1 MIIFQSRHSIS
12 FHLDVIS
19 GVGSLYSGSVKSVRV
34 TGSEG
39 EMGIRYGHA
48 PLLTTIKTGMVSLI
62 DSQDKEDQ
70 IYLAGGVLE
79 VQPDSVT
86 ILADTALRA
95 DDIDEAKAQEA
106 IKNAKESIANHGTGD
121 TDYAHALSRLA
132 DAMARLKVVETARNR
147 RR

>member
-1 MIIFQSRHSIS
+1 MDSIS

-39 EMGIRYGHA
+39 EMGIRYGHT

-70 IYLAGGVLE
+70 IY
-79 VQPDSVT
+79 
-86 ILADTALRA
+86 
-95 DDIDEAKAQEA
+95 
-106 IKNAKESIANHGTGD
+106 
-121 TDYAHALSRLA
+121 
-132 DAMARLKVVETARNR
+132 
-147 RR
+147 

>member
-1 MIIFQSRHSIS
+1 MDSIS

-39 EMGIRYGHA
+39 EMGIRYGHT

-95 DDIDEAKAQEA
+95 DDIDEANAQEA
-106 IKNAKESIANHGTGD
+106 IKVAKESIANHGTGD
-121 TDYAHALSRLA
+121 ADYAHALSRLA
-132 DAMARLKVVETARNR
+132 GAMARLKVVETARNR

>member
-1 MIIFQSRHSIS
+1 MDSIS

-39 EMGIRYGHA
+39 EMGIRYGHT

-70 IYLAGGVLE
+70 IYLAGGELD

-106 IKNAKESIANHGTGD
+106 IKVAKESIANHGTGD
-121 TDYAHALSRLA
+121 ADYAHALSRLA

>member
-1 MIIFQSRHSIS
+1 MDSIS

-106 IKNAKESIANHGTGD
+106 IKVAKESIANHGTGD

>member
-1 MIIFQSRHSIS
+1 MDSIS

-39 EMGIRYGHA
+39 EMGIRYGHT

-106 IKNAKESIANHGTGD
+106 IKVAKESIANHSTGD
-121 TDYAHALSRLA
+121 ADYAHALSRLA

>member
-1 MIIFQSRHSIS
+1 MDSIS

-39 EMGIRYGHA
+39 EMGIRYGHT

-62 DSQDKEDQ
+62 VSQDKEDQ

-106 IKNAKESIANHGTGD
+106 IKVAKESIANHGTGD
-121 TDYAHALSRLA
+121 ADYAHALSRLA

>member
-1 MIIFQSRHSIS
+1 MDSIS

-39 EMGIRYGHA
+39 EMGIRYGHT

-70 IYLAGGVLE
+70 IYLAGGVFE

-106 IKNAKESIANHGTGD
+106 IKVAKESIANHGTGD
-121 TDYAHALSRLA
+121 ADYAHALSRLA

>member
-1 MIIFQSRHSIS
+1 MDSIS

-34 TGSEG
+34 TGAEG
-39 EMGIRYGHA
+39 EMGIRYGHT

-106 IKNAKESIANHGTGD
+106 IKVAKESIANHGTGD
-121 TDYAHALSRLA
+121 ADYAHALSQIGRA
-132 DAMARLKVVETARNR
+132 HV
-147 RR
+147 

>member
-1 MIIFQSRHSIS
+1 MDSIS
-12 FHLDVIS
+12 FHFDVIS

>member
-1 MIIFQSRHSIS
+1 MDSIS

-121 TDYAHALSRLA
+121 TD
-132 DAMARLKVVETARNR
+132 
-147 RR
+147 

>member
-1 MIIFQSRHSIS
+1 MDSIS

-39 EMGIRYGHA
+39 EMGIRYGHT
-48 PLLTTIKTGMVSLI
+48 PLLTTIKTAMVSLI

-106 IKNAKESIANHGTGD
+106 IKVAKESIANHGTGD
-121 TDYAHALSRLA
+121 ADYAHALSRLA

>member
-1 MIIFQSRHSIS
+1 MDSIS

-39 EMGIRYGHA
+39 EMGIRYGHT

-62 DSQDKEDQ
+62 DSQNKEDQ

-106 IKNAKESIANHGTGD
+106 IKLAKESIANHGTGD
-121 TDYAHALSRLA
+121 ADYAHALSRLA

>member
-1 MIIFQSRHSIS
+1 MDSIS

-39 EMGIRYGHA
+39 EMGIRYGHT

-106 IKNAKESIANHGTGD
+106 IKVAKESIANHGTGD
-121 TDYAHALSRLA
+121 ADYAHALSRLA

-147 RR
+147 R

>member
-1 MIIFQSRHSIS
+1 MDSIS

-39 EMGIRYGHA
+39 EMGIRYGHT

-106 IKNAKESIANHGTGD
+106 IKVAKESIANHGTGD
-121 TDYAHALSRLA
+121 ANYAHALSRLA
-132 DAMARLKVVETARNR
+132 DAMARLKVIETAKNR

>member
-1 MIIFQSRHSIS
+1 MDSIS

-19 GVGSLYSGSVKSVRV
+19 GVVSLYSGSVKSLRV

-39 EMGIRYGHA
+39 EMGIRYGHT
-48 PLLTTIKTGMVSLI
+48 PLLTIIKTGMVRLVDI
-62 DSQDKEDQ
+62 NNKEDE

-79 VQPDSVT
+79 VQPDNVT

-106 IKNAKESIANHGTGD
+106 IKTAKKMLENHGSGD
-121 TDYAHALSRLA
+121 SDYAHALSRLA
-132 DAMARLKVVETARNR
+132 DAMARLKVVEISRNR

>member
-1 MIIFQSRHSIS
+1 MDSIS

-39 EMGIRYGHA
+39 EMGIRYGHT

-106 IKNAKESIANHGTGD
+106 IKVAIESIANHGTGD
-121 TDYAHALSRLA
+121 ADYAHALSRLA

>member
-1 MIIFQSRHSIS
+1 MDTIS

-19 GVGSLYSGSVKSVRV
+19 GVGKLYSGSVKSVRV

-39 EMGIRYGHA
+39 ELGIRYGHT

-62 DSQDKEDQ
+62 DSNDKEDQ

-79 VQPDSVT
+79 VQPDTVT

-95 DDIDEAKAQEA
+95 DDIDEAQAQEA
-106 IKNAKESIANHGTGD
+106 IKAAKQVLENHGSGD
-121 TDYAHALSRLA
+121 SDYAHALSRLA
-132 DAMARLKVVETARNR
+132 DAMARMKVVEIARNR
-147 RR
+147 RH

>member
-1 MIIFQSRHSIS
+1 MDSIS

-147 RR
+147 KR

>member
-1 MIIFQSRHSIS
+1 MDSIS

-39 EMGIRYGHA
+39 EMGIRYGHT
-48 PLLTTIKTGMVSLI
+48 PLLTTIKSGMVSLI

-95 DDIDEAKAQEA
+95 DDIDEANAQEA
-106 IKNAKESIANHGTGD
+106 IKVAKESIANHGTGD
-121 TDYAHALSRLA
+121 ADYAHALSRLA

>member
-1 MIIFQSRHSIS
+1 MDSIS

-39 EMGIRYGHA
+39 EMGIRYGHT

-106 IKNAKESIANHGTGD
+106 IKVAKESIANHGTGD
-121 TDYAHALSRLA
+121 ADYAHALSRLD

>member
-1 MIIFQSRHSIS
+1 MDTIS

-19 GVGSLYSGSVKSVRV
+19 ADGKLYSGSVKSVRV

-39 EMGIRYGHA
+39 ELGIRYGHT

-62 DSQDKEDQ
+62 DSNDKEDQ

-79 VQPDSVT
+79 VQPDTVT

-95 DDIDEAKAQEA
+95 DDIDEAQAQEA
-106 IKNAKESIANHGTGD
+106 IKAAKQMLENHGSGD
-121 TDYAHALSRLA
+121 SDYAHALSRLA
-132 DAMARLKVVETARNR
+132 DAMARMKVVEIARNR
-147 RR
+147 RH

>member
-1 MIIFQSRHSIS
+1 MDSIS

-39 EMGIRYGHA
+39 EMGIRYGHT

-70 IYLAGGVLE
+70 IYLAGGLLE

-106 IKNAKESIANHGTGD
+106 IKVAKESIANHGTGD
-121 TDYAHALSRLA
+121 ADYAHALSRLA

>member
-1 MIIFQSRHSIS
+1 MDSIS

-86 ILADTALRA
+86 ILDDTALRA

>member
-1 MIIFQSRHSIS
+1 MDSIS

-39 EMGIRYGHA
+39 EMGIRYGHT

-106 IKNAKESIANHGTGD
+106 IKVAKESIANHGTGD
-121 TDYAHALSRLA
+121 ADYAHALSRLA
-132 DAMARLKVVETARNR
+132 DAMAQLKVVETARNR

>member
-1 MIIFQSRHSIS
+1 MDSIS

-39 EMGIRYGHA
+39 EMGIRYGHT

-79 VQPDSVT
+79 AQPDSVT

-106 IKNAKESIANHGTGD
+106 IKVAKESIANHGTGD
-121 TDYAHALSRLA
+121 ADYAHALSRLA

>member
-1 MIIFQSRHSIS
+1 MDSIS

-39 EMGIRYGHA
+39 EMGIRYGHT

-79 VQPDSVT
+79 VQHDSVT

-106 IKNAKESIANHGTGD
+106 IKVAKESIANHGTGD
-121 TDYAHALSRLA
+121 ADYAHALSRLA

>member
-1 MIIFQSRHSIS
+1 MDSIS

-39 EMGIRYGHA
+39 EMGIRYGHT

-106 IKNAKESIANHGTGD
+106 IKVAKESIANHGTGD
-121 TDYAHALSRLA
+121 ANYAHALSRLA

>member
-1 MIIFQSRHSIS
+1 MDSIS

-19 GVGSLYSGSVKSVRV
+19 GVGSLYSGSVKTVRV

-39 EMGIRYGHA
+39 EMGIRYGHT

-106 IKNAKESIANHGTGD
+106 IKVAKESIANHGTGD
-121 TDYAHALSRLA
+121 ADYAHALSRLA

>member
-1 MIIFQSRHSIS
+1 MDSIS
-12 FHLDVIS
+12 FYLDVIS

-39 EMGIRYGHA
+39 EMGIRYGHT

-106 IKNAKESIANHGTGD
+106 IKVAKESIANHGTGD
-121 TDYAHALSRLA
+121 ADYAHALSRLA

>member
-1 MIIFQSRHSIS
+1 MDSIS

-132 DAMARLKVVETARNR
+132 DAMARLKVIETARNR